1 MLYYYGIFYINYFPF
16 TEFTKMDTIMH
27 HDDNKIKADILD
39 QAIDNTDISFDE
51 RLAYDKMVFYYIS
64 LPIMLIGNL
73 LGALLLSAIQ
83 LQSVD
88 VYSIGVWLLVSF
100 IMFLYRFYHYY
111 EFRRESE
118 SNKLKNATLWL
129 DKYYTNTILS
139 GIVWGSSAFLLFP
152 QSELLNQMTLIFFLF
167 AIGFSA
173 MGVLASKTDL
183 LLTYALVT
191 YAPIVIRLF
200 FMESELYH
208 MIAFIILAL
217 MLIMILTA
225 NYYGTVINNALN
237 NRQHFMTIKHTHEKL
252 KERFFSLFE
261 RAPVGI
267 YYYNTSLEL
276 QDVNMHFI
284 QMNNEKNKEALLG
297 TDLHHFLNSQVIKAH
312 KMVLEGK
319 TGNYRGPF
327 EIINSKQN
335 LYVNLS
341 TVPMLDTQGNVAG
354 GITIIDD
361 ITNEVTAKEEVL
373 RNSYYDM
380 LTNIPNRTL
389 FLDKLKIFLSNIGD
403 HSPYSALLF
412 LDLDHFKKVNETY
425 GHDLGDHLLKDVVQR
440 MNESINSHD
449 IFARIAGNK
458 FAILLPALDK
468 DKSISKEMVSDYIT
482 RLKNKFVLPFLLAGD
497 EQHLSFTTGIL
508 MFNDNEMSGYDLL
521 KRSETAM
528 YEAKKDARGTS
539 KFYESIMSQET
550 VETLM
555 VENDIHKAIRN
566 DELIVYYQPQMDMET
581 NKIIGAEA
589 LIRWEHPDKGFI
601 SPGLFIP
608 IAEESGIIIKLE
620 EWIIDRTLREIKAL
634 TERLG
639 HFPLEHIA
647 LNISTVHFLQP
658 HFVEKLTLQ
667 LYKHGVKPEWIELEI
682 TESGI
687 MRNIDEAAKKIK
699 ELKEF
704 GFTFAI
710 DDFGTGYSS
719 LSYLKQLPVN
729 LVKIDQSF
737 VSNMHQNK
745 GDATIVEAVTAI
757 AEKFNFKVLAEG
769 VEDEETLE
777 LLKTFKCNIYQ
788 GYYGYKPI
796 PMSEF
801 EELLV

>member
-1 MLYYYGIFYINYFPF
+1 MKHKA
-16 TEFTKMDTIMH
+16 EHAEEDT
-27 HDDNKIKADILD
+27 LD
-39 QAIDNTDISFDE
+39 QAIDNTDISFEE

-64 LPIMLIGNL
+64 LPVMLIGNL

-83 LQSVD
+83 LESVD
-88 VYSIGVWLLVSF
+88 LYSISIWLLVSF

-111 EFRRESE
+111 QFRKESE
-118 SNKLKNATLWL
+118 NNKLKNANIWL
-129 DKYYTNTILS
+129 DKYYTNTILG

-152 QSELLNQMTLIFFLF
+152 ESGLLHQMTLLFFLF

-173 MGVLASKTDL
+173 MGILASKTDL

-191 YAPIVIRLF
+191 YAPIIMRLF
-200 FMESELYH
+200 FMEDELYN

-225 NYYGTVINNALN
+225 NYYGKVINNALN

-267 YYYNTSLEL
+267 YYYNPALEL
-276 QDVNMHFI
+276 QDVNMHFMH
-284 QMNNEKNKEALLG
+284 MNKEKDKEALLD
-297 TDLHHFLNSQVIKAH
+297 TNLHHLSNAQVIKAH
-312 KMVLEGK
+312 EEVFHGK

-327 EIINSKQN
+327 EVLNSKQS

-361 ITNEVTAKEEVL
+361 ITSEVTAKEEVL
-373 RNSYYDM
+373 RNAYYDM

-389 FLDKLKIFLSNIGD
+389 FLDRLKVFLSHTKENN
-403 HSPYSALLF
+403 PYAALLF
-412 LDLDHFKKVNETY
+412 LDIDHFKKVNETY
-425 GHDLGDHLLKDVVQR
+425 GHDMGDHLLKQVVQR
-440 MNESINSHD
+440 IDESINNND
-449 IFARIAGNK
+449 IFARITGNK
-458 FAILLPALDK
+458 FAILIPSLDIEK
-468 DKSISKEMVSDYIT
+468 TLSKEMITNYIST
-482 RLKNKFVLPFLLAGD
+482 IQDKFVPPFLVSGD
-497 EQHLSFTTGIL
+497 EQHLNFTTGVI
-508 MFNDNEMSGYDLL
+508 MFNDNAVSAYDLL
-521 KRSETAM
+521 KRAETAM
-528 YEAKKDARGTS
+528 YEAKKDARGTN
-539 KFYESIMSQET
+539 KFYESSMSQET
-550 VETLM
+550 QETLM

-566 DELIVYYQPQMDMET
+566 DELIVYYQPQIDIKQ

-589 LIRWEHPDKGFI
+589 LVRWKHPEKGFI

-620 EWIIDRTLREIKAL
+620 EWIIDRALAEIKDL
-634 TERLG
+634 SKNMG
-639 HFPLEHIA
+639 HFPLDHIA

-658 HFVEKLTLQ
+658 HFVEKLMLQ
-667 LYKHGVKPEWIELEI
+667 LNKHGVKPEWIELEI

-687 MRNIDEAAKKIK
+687 MRNIDDAAKKIK
-699 ELKEF
+699 ELKSF

-719 LSYLKQLPVN
+719 LAYLKQLPVN

-737 VSNMHQNK
+737 IINMHKNR

-757 AEKFNFKVLAEG
+757 AEKFDFKVLAEG
-769 VEDEETLE
+769 VEDQETLE
-777 LLKTFKCNIYQ
+777 SLRSFNCDIYQ
-788 GYYGYKPI
+788 GYYGHKPM
-796 PMSEF
+796 PMDAF
-801 EELLV
+801 EQLLS

>member
-1 MLYYYGIFYINYFPF
+1 
-16 TEFTKMDTIMH
+16 MDYN
-27 HDDNKIKADILD
+27 DQKIKENSLD
-39 QAIDNTDISFDE
+39 QALDNTDISFEE

-64 LPIMLIGNL
+64 LPIMLVGNL

-83 LQSVD
+83 LESVD
-88 VYSIGVWLLVSF
+88 LYSIGIWLLVSF

-111 EFRRESE
+111 LFRRESE
-118 SNKLKNATLWL
+118 ANKLKNAAIWL
-129 DKYYTNTILS
+129 DKYYTNTILG

-152 QSELLNQMTLIFFLF
+152 ESGLLHQMTLIFFLF

-173 MGVLASKTDL
+173 MGILASKPDL

-191 YAPIVIRLF
+191 YAPIIMRLF
-200 FMESELYH
+200 FMEDELYN

-225 NYYGTVINNALN
+225 NYYGKVINNALS

-267 YYYNTSLEL
+267 YYYNASLEL
-276 QDVNMHFI
+276 QDVNIHFMH
-284 QMNNEKNKEALLG
+284 MNNEKNKEALLN
-297 TDLHHFLNSQVIKAH
+297 TNLNQLSNSQVIKAH
-312 KMVLEGK
+312 KEVFEGK

-327 EIINSKQN
+327 EVLNSNQN

-373 RNSYYDM
+373 RNAYYDM

-389 FLDKLKIFLSNIGD
+389 FLDKLKIFISNMRD
-403 HSPYSALLF
+403 DSPYAALLF
-412 LDLDHFKKVNETY
+412 LDIDHFKKVNETY
-425 GHDLGDHLLKDVVQR
+425 GHDLGDHLLKQVVQR
-440 MNESINSHD
+440 INDCIDSHD
-449 IFARIAGNK
+449 IFARITGNK
-458 FAILLPALDK
+458 FAILIPVLDK
-468 DKSISKEMVSDYIT
+468 DRTLTQEMIANYIKKIQDQFT
-482 RLKNKFVLPFLLAGD
+482 LPFLLSGD
-497 EQHLSFTTGIL
+497 EQHLSFSTGAL
-508 MFNDNEMSGYDLL
+508 MFNDNTMSAYDLL

-528 YEAKKDARGTS
+528 YEAKKETRGTS
-539 KFYESIMSQET
+539 KFYESSMSQAT
-550 VETLM
+550 QETLM
-555 VENDIHKAIRN
+555 LENDIHKAIRN
-566 DELIVYYQPQMDMET
+566 DELIVYYQPQMDIEN

-589 LIRWEHPDKGFI
+589 LIRWEHPEKGFI

-620 EWIIDRTLREIKAL
+620 EWIIDKALSEIKEL
-634 TERLG
+634 SKRLG
-639 HFPLEHIA
+639 HFPLDHIA

-658 HFVEKLTLQ
+658 HFVEKLMLQ

-687 MRNIDEAAKKIK
+687 MRNIDDAAKKIK
-699 ELKEF
+699 ELKGF

-729 LVKIDQSF
+729 MVKIDQSF
-737 VSNMHQNK
+737 ILNMHQSK
-745 GDATIVEAVTAI
+745 GDATIVEAVAAI
-757 AEKFNFKVLAEG
+757 AEKFDFKVLAEG
-769 VEDEETLE
+769 VEDKETLD
-777 LLKTFKCNIYQ
+777 LLKSFNCDIYQ
-788 GYYGYKPI
+788 GYYGHKPI
-796 PMSEF
+796 PMAEF
-801 EELLV
+801 ETLLT